1 MTMYVQPSKKKI
13 PPWMWNNS
21 FAYVLTLTWAPSKKV
36 PSVRSR
42 FFHHIIIIGSLG
54 RLGNPR
60 HFQTA
65 RGSSIIVMYLPKQ
78 QQHAQ
83 RPFEIIGHLRNI
95 IATNISKNRKYFFS
109 GCDEVLHLDN
119 ASKLKMISN
128 TLNCQV
134 QVQSI
139 LFIPRS
145 KLRCPHK
152 RREWL

>member
-95 IATNISKNRKYFFS
+95 IATNISKTIENIFS
-109 GCDEVLHLDN
+109 LVVMKC
-119 ASKLKMISN
+119 
-128 TLNCQV
+128 
-134 QVQSI
+134 
-139 LFIPRS
+139 FIWTTPVN
-145 KLRCPHK
+145 LR
-152 RREWL
+152 